1 MRVGAMVREWVNERI
16 EAERQKSVRR
26 SRSNRSELV
35 DMQSD
40 ALTNMLLQRVVQL
53 EHHIQIL
60 NEKIDSL

>member
-16 EAERQKSVRR
+16 DAERQKAVRR
-26 SRSNRSELV
+26 SSSNRSGQS